1 MGSRRGSGL
10 DSGRRAASPFTNP
23 LSALLFFMRG
33 VTFAWLIGATGV
45 SVSLMGREW
54 AHATIALGVV
64 LALGGTLV
72 NVWATRVV
80 GLDTYYYRDLFAG
93 GSTGELSSAGP
104 YRVFRNPMYGVG
116 QASGYGAALVSLSPA
131 GILATL
137 LNQMTMYLFN
147 ELVERPHLARRR
159 IAPAGDLCCAN
170 STCSDD
176 RGPGSP
182 SAWRET
188 RSRRTRRTLPAS

>member
-1 MGSRRGSGL
+1 
-10 DSGRRAASPFTNP
+10 
-23 LSALLFFMRG
+23 
-33 VTFAWLIGATGV
+33 
-45 SVSLMGREW
+45 MGREW

-72 NVWATRVV
+72 NVWATHVV

-93 GSTGELSSAGP
+93 GFKGKLSAAGP
-104 YRVFRNPMYGVG
+104 YRFFRNPMYGVG

-147 ELVERPHLARRR
+147 ELVERPHLARCRN
-159 IAPAGDLCCAN
+159 AP
-170 STCSDD
+170 
-176 RGPGSP
+176 
-182 SAWRET
+182 
-188 RSRRTRRTLPAS
+188 PAHLSGAKSVG